1 MPSGG
6 MLQLNRRSGVRKAP
20 KQPARRAPKTQG
32 PGGHPSSRPRR
43 APRQLARP
51 RRALRN
57 KRPWRAPKQ
66 PAPQGIQAAGP
77 AGHKK
82 QAVPEGTQGAK
93 RHSGPDGIPKDSGPG
108 RHPRNTRSWEQ
119 AACGPGKLS
128 RPETA
133 PIPKKNFP
141 TPDFFLL
148 GPRQSAPLTAAV
160 PAANPF
166 RWPPQRGE
174 PWQAVSPRENLHAL
188 AKFGQFCFGRHRL
201 PNETNRRLCQSPS

>member
-1 MPSGG
+1 MRCSGEETSGPGGRPSSQPRRASR
-6 MLQLNRRSGVRKAP
+6 QLAPQGTRNKRSL
-20 KQPARRAPKTQG
+20 RAPKEQRGT
-32 PGGHPSSRPRR
+32 
-43 APRQLARP
+43 A
-51 RRALRN
+51 ALT
-57 KRPWRAPKQ
+57 
-66 PAPQGIQAAGP
+66 
-77 AGHKK
+77 
-82 QAVPEGTQGAK
+82 V
-93 RHSGPDGIPKDSGPG
+93 PKDSGPG
-108 RHPRNTRSWEQ
+108 RHPRTTWSWEQ

-128 RPETA
+128 RLETA

-166 RWPPQRGE
+166 RWPPQRGT